1 MFPDLLG
8 IHHQVCIPGAHQQGQ
23 DRQWHFLKRMSM
35 LTSTRR
41 IHPYALFR
49 KAGVSRS
56 LSVHKHRS
64 VGTSTKAAATVKFQG
79 CCQHVFIRQTPTEY
93 SLYSALP
100 QLHIILR
107 KFPGGLVVRI
117 RCFHCR
123 GPVLNTVRCMTQS
136 QTNKSLAEHTVRQ
149 NKCPPGCPDTLP
161 GWKYPFQLE

>member
-100 QLHIILR
+100 QILGYRGTQGER
-107 KFPGGLVVRI
+107 KRLGWGMERVLFSIGQTGKPLIRHHWGLKEV
-117 RCFHCR
+117 
-123 GPVLNTVRCMTQS
+123 
-136 QTNKSLAEHTVRQ
+136 
-149 NKCPPGCPDTLP
+149 
-161 GWKYPFQLE
+161 